1 MELTLIRNAT
11 MKLLYGGLMLLTD
24 PMLSRKGEI
33 ESFAG
38 IASNPTVDLPFPVDQ
53 ILSGINGVLASH
65 IHQDHFDKVAF
76 ASIPKDTPIYC
87 QPEDEKKFRDGGFI
101 QVTPI
106 DEQISLNGIHIRR
119 TMGKHGYGK
128 WEKKLGA
135 VSGFLLN
142 SREEPCLYWA
152 GDTVWCDEVKHT
164 IDEYRPDIIIV
175 HGCGA
180 KLPGS
185 DHIVMDDRQVVRVC
199 RYSSE
204 SKVIAVHM
212 EALDHSTVNRNQLR
226 DLAINCGITEANLS
240 IPEDGQTIR
249 LL

>member
-11 MKLLYGGLMLLTD
+11 MKLLYGGLTLLTD
-24 PMLSRKGEI
+24 PMLSKKGEI
-33 ESFAG
+33 KPFAG
-38 IASNPTVDLPFPVDQ
+38 KTPNPTVDLPFPADQ

-65 IHQDHFDKVAF
+65 IHQDHFDKAAF
-76 ASIPKDTPIYC
+76 AIIPKNTPIYC
-87 QPEDEKKFRDGGFI
+87 QPGDEKRFRDGGFK

-106 DEQISLNGIHIRR
+106 AEQISVNGIHIRR

-128 WEKKLGA
+128 WEKELGA
-135 VSGFLLN
+135 VSGFILN
-142 SREEPCLYWA
+142 SREEPSLYWA

-185 DHIVMDDRQVVRVC
+185 DHIVMDARQVVQVC
-199 RYSSE
+199 RYSPE

-212 EALDHSTVNRNQLR
+212 EALDHTTINRNQLR
-226 DLAINCGITEANLS
+226 DFAITAGITEANLS
-240 IPEDGQTIR
+240 IPEDGQTIM
-249 LL
+249 LH